1 MRFSAPGCND
11 VRRMPTGCIDGS
23 TLTTRGKGLL
33 GALTICENIHT
44 RAPQPIR
51 RRLFFGRI
59 SEDTSRPNERRTE
72 ERHFLRPVINRK
84 LSLSKLSNRQG
95 QRSGLTR
102 DSPIYKFYLQG
113 SLRVSINPTITD

>member
-1 MRFSAPGCND
+1 MSRRHERDPQPLARMVPPAVSLRAVRERHYLQVCND

-44 RAPQPIR
+44 RVPQPIR
-51 RRLFFGRI
+51 RRLFFGHI

-72 ERHFLRPVINRK
+72 ERHFYDP
-84 LSLSKLSNRQG
+84 
-95 QRSGLTR
+95 
-102 DSPIYKFYLQG
+102 
-113 SLRVSINPTITD
+113 